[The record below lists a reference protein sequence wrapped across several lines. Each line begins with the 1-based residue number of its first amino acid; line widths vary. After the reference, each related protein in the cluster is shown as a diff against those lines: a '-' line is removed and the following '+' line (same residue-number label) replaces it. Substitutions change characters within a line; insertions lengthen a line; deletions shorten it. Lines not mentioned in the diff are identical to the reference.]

1 MEEEIKDT
9 EVTEE
14 TQVSEVKVNDDLN
27 TQQNK
32 PKRISKIYTGIAFGL
47 VWFSILLA
55 IIMDLLALKDVIL
68 TFIGAIIISAAALVI
83 MFVAFIISIIFVFGF
98 YLLEEH
104 GFWPVKVALNLFKDV
119 LGDIHITAND
129 VQAIMVCRMILI
141 GLCLTIIVLAIIG
154 KSYLQKEKEQGL
166 YKITEN
172 TKELSNGALWMGS
185 IGIAVS
191 LAVMAIVGS
200 LQV

>member
-98 YLLEEH
+98 YLLKEH

-129 VQAIMVCRMILI
+129 VQAIMVHKTERHM
-141 GLCLTIIVLAIIG
+141 
-154 KSYLQKEKEQGL
+154 SY
-166 YKITEN
+166 
-172 TKELSNGALWMGS
+172 SMRRS
-185 IGIAVS
+185 
-191 LAVMAIVGS
+191 
-200 LQV
+200 